1 MARIAIKKRERR
13 KIKIGKNVR
22 EQKKKKER
30 EREREKTIKKTL
42 WAQTDQK
49 LQESSRM
56 SLSPHHRA
64 HGYSKSASGHEKRKQ
79 VLFRKLKFYSVA
91 LREKK
96 KQ

>member
-13 KIKIGKNVR
+13 KIKTGKNVR
-22 EQKKKKER
+22 EQKKKK

-96 KQ
+96 KHSS